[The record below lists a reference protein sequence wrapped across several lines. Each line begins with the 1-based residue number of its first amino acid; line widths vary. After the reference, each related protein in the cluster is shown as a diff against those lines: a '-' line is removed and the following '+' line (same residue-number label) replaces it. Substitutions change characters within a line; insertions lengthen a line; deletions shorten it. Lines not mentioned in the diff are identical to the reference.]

1 VSLKAEIYQS
11 LKVAQAE
18 DWVVRLELGSG

>member
-1 VSLKAEIYQS
+1 VFMKAEIYQS
-11 LKVAQAE
+11 LRVAQAE